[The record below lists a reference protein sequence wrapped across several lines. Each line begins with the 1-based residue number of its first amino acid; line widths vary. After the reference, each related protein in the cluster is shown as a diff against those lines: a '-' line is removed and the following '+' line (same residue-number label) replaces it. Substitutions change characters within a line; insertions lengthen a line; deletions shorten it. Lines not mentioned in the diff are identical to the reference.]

1 MLVAR
6 GARTAR
12 ARWLVRAAKRRNAPP
27 AESNEAFML
36 LKSYVELM
44 LTLHRETLQDVGFW
58 AGTRLASPLPTAN
71 RAASQSL
78 YELSLA
84 PGFDLHANGE
94 LALSLPYYPIG
105 RAIVVGLEPGI
116 R

>member
-1 MLVAR
+1 
-6 GARTAR
+6 
-12 ARWLVRAAKRRNAPP
+12 
-27 AESNEAFML
+27 
-36 LKSYVELM
+36 
-44 LTLHRETLQDVGFW
+44 
-58 AGTRLASPLPTAN
+58 LPTAN